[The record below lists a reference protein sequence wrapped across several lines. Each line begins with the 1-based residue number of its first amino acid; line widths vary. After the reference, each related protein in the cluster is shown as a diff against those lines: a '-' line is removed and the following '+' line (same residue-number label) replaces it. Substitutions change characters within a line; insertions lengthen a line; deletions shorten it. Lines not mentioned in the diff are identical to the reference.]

1 LDRGFGLPY
10 WQGED
15 LGDKTLL
22 IYTEQGLGDTIQFG
36 RYIPHV
42 RTHVKN
48 IVLEIEEKLVEIMRP
63 LMGDIAIVI
72 KGKER
77 LPNFD
82 VQIPL
87 TSLPGIFKTNLETI
101 PAKTAYLK
109 ADPIR
114 VRWWRDQLAGEGL
127 KVGLVWGGNPEH
139 SHDINRS
146 MPLKALEPLLS
157 LGGIRFYGLQVGDPV
172 QQLREPWAAS
182 IEDLSELV
190 GTFPETAAAMM
201 NLDLII
207 SVDTSLAH
215 LAGALGRPAYLP
227 LAHVADWRWM
237 RDRDDTP
244 WYPTM
249 RLFRQQRR
257 SDWAKPILEIKKAL
271 QEKTTN

>member
-1 LDRGFGLPY
+1 
-10 WQGED
+10 
-15 LGDKTLL
+15 
-22 IYTEQGLGDTIQFG
+22 
-36 RYIPHV
+36 
-42 RTHVKN
+42 
-48 IVLEIEEKLVEIMRP
+48 
-63 LMGDIAIVI
+63 
-72 KGKER
+72 
-77 LPNFD
+77 
-82 VQIPL
+82 
-87 TSLPGIFKTNLETI
+87 
-101 PAKTAYLK
+101 
-109 ADPIR
+109 
-114 VRWWRDQLAGEGL
+114 
-127 KVGLVWGGNPEH
+127 
-139 SHDINRS
+139 

-157 LGGIRFYGLQVGDPV
+157 LGGIRFYGLQVGDQV